1 MKQLEIQKHILSLS
15 GTSLGEFLSELRN
28 FPMLTIEEELVL
40 IHRIRKG
47 GIEAELASEA
57 LAKSYL
63 RYIEAAAKEHEHQG
77 VSLPELLSHGIT
89 GLIRST
95 EKYDETR
102 GFRFLSYTI
111 WWIRQA
117 MQNAITRR
125 NR

>member
-15 GTSLGEFLSELRN
+15 GTSLETYLSELSH
-28 FPMLTIEEELVL
+28 FPMLTIEEELEL
-40 IHRIRKG
+40 IHRIRKDDV
-47 GIEAELASEA
+47 ESERA
-57 LAKSYL
+57 REGLAKSYL
-63 RYIEAAAKEHEHQG
+63 RFIKAAAKEYECQG
-77 VSLPELLSHGIT
+77 ITLPELLSHGIT

-102 GFRFLSYTI
+102 GFTFLSYSI

-117 MQNAITRR
+117 MQNAIAGL